1 MIRPRIGGVFLC
13 YFLSPWISLPDE
25 AVLNSELLWVLSLL
39 LIAIVLFTTNKLRMD
54 VVALLVIIAFV
65 LSGTLTLSEAT
76 VGFSDPNVILIAA
89 LFVIGEGLVR
99 TGVAYQVGDWL
110 VKVAGSSE
118 TKMLMLLMVTV
129 AGLGAFMS
137 STGVVAIFI
146 PVVLSVAARMKIAPG
161 RLMMPLSFAGLIS
174 GMMTLVATPPNM
186 VVNSEL
192 VREGISGFGFFGV
205 TPVGLAVLVLGVGY
219 MLVARRWLSNDDGD
233 KTRETWHRRTFRDL
247 IRDYKL
253 TGRARR
259 LAIRNGSPLVGR
271 SLDEVHLRARYGANV
286 VGIER
291 WKRFRRVMVSASGS
305 TELREGD
312 VLLLDMSDSQVDLR
326 EFCSEQ
332 QLEPMVLRGDYFSE
346 QSRNVGMAEV
356 SLIPD
361 STLLGKS
368 LRESAFRSRYDLNV
382 VGIRRHGVTLSGKL
396 VDEPLA
402 LGDILLVIGDWKAI
416 RQLQAKT
423 HDFIV
428 LNLPAEVDEV
438 APAITQAPHA
448 LFCLAL
454 MVAMMLTDEI
464 PNPIAALIACLLMG
478 KFRCIDMES
487 AYKSIHWPSIILI
500 VGMMP
505 FAQALQKTGGVDLIV
520 RGLMDVAGGAGPRVM
535 LLCLFALCATIGL
548 FISNTATA
556 VLMAPIA
563 IAAARE
569 MGVSP
574 YPFAMIIAIAASAA
588 FMTPVSSPVNTL
600 VLGPG
605 NYKFGD
611 FVRMGVPF
619 TLLVMLVSVIIV
631 PWLYAF

>member
-1 MIRPRIGGVFLC
+1 MFKPLDM
-13 YFLSPWISLPDE
+13 LPDE

-65 LSGTLTLSEAT
+65 LSGTLSLQEAT
-76 VGFSDPNVILIAA
+76 MGFSDPNVILIAA

-118 TKMLMLLMVTV
+118 TRMLMLLMVTV
-129 AGLGAFMS
+129 TGLGAFMS

-146 PVVLSVAARMKIAPG
+146 PVVLSVTARMKIAPA

-192 VREGISGFGFFGV
+192 VREGIIGFGFFGV
-205 TPVGLAVLVLGVGY
+205 TPIGLAVLALGVGY
-219 MLVARRWLSNDDGD
+219 MLVARRWLGNDDGG
-233 KTRETWHRRTFRDL
+233 KAREVWQRRTFRDL

-259 LAIRNGSPLVGR
+259 LAVRSAGR
-271 SLDEVHLRARYGANV
+271 SLDELHLRARYGANV

-312 VLLLDMSDSQVDLR
+312 VLLIDMSDSQVDLR
-326 EFCSEQ
+326 EFCGEQ
-332 QLEPMVLRGDYFSE
+332 LLEPLVLRGDYFSE

-356 SLIPD
+356 TLIPD
-361 STLLGKS
+361 SALLGKS
-368 LRESAFRSRYDLNV
+368 LREAAFRSRYDLNV
-382 VGIRRHGVTLSGKL
+382 VGIRRNGETLAGKL

-535 LLCLFALCATIGL
+535 LLCLFVLCATIGL

-605 NYKFGD
+605 NYRFGD
-611 FVRMGVPF
+611 FVRIGVPF
-619 TLLVMLVSVIIV
+619 TLLVMAVSVTVV
-631 PWLYAF
+631 PWLYGF